1 MFFAYL
7 NALHESLSRRVAWV
21 LLGVAILVAVGF
33 NAVVHIR
40 TLPSGATAIVAGTQS
55 PAPSAIAVP
64 ALLESELRATGTLWL
79 LLAVFAAAPLLTAT
93 LEKGWLELTFSK
105 GTSRWRIFTGR
116 FLAGLTLYSL
126 IFLLAAFPLAA
137 RFWWRTGIATWQVGV
152 ALLIQTF
159 SFAALLS
166 VAALVTLPQKGVAL
180 PIIASVTIWV
190 LSPTLANRQETF
202 YRIFSSHSARGVV
215 DWGYRIL
222 PKCSELEDFCVSF
235 IQGGRLVSW
244 WPIWSTAVFT
254 VCIFGLTLWQL
265 ERKSF

>member
-1 MFFAYL
+1 MFATYL

-33 NAVVHIR
+33 NSVVHVR
-40 TLPSGATAIVAGTQS
+40 TLPGDGTTIVAGTQS
-55 PAPSAIAVP
+55 SAPPAIAVP

-79 LLAVFAAAPLLTAT
+79 LLAIFAAAPLMTAT

-126 IFLLAAFPLAA
+126 TFLVAAFPLAA
-137 RFWWRTGIATWQVGV
+137 RLWWRTGIATWQVGV

-180 PIIASVTIWV
+180 PIIALVTIWV

-202 YRIFSSHSARGVV
+202 YRIFSSHLARDIV

-222 PKCSELEDFCVSF
+222 PKCAELEDFCVSL
-235 IQGGRLVSW
+235 IQGGRISSW

-254 VCIFGLTLWQL
+254 VCVFGLTLWQL